1 MDIFELKYFMI
12 FIIIIELMMSYF
24 LLSAVYNGYKEN
36 RVNRSHLI
44 LLFILMII
52 IILITLAITVFI

>member
-24 LLSAVYNGYKEN
+24 LISTVYKGYKEK
-36 RVNRSHLI
+36 RVNFNKVVLCFAI
-44 LLFILMII
+44 MII
-52 IILITLAITVFI
+52 ILLITLAVTVFI